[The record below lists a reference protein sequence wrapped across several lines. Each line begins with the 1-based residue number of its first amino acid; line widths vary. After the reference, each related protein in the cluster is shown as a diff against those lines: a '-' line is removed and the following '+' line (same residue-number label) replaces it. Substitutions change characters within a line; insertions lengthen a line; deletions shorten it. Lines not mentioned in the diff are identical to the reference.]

1 MELQA
6 YFEEEFESHAE
17 VLAQTRATLFEPF
30 QQMLDVW
37 YNSVLNGG
45 KILFFGNGGSAADA
59 QHLAAELVVRYIDD
73 RPPIAAIA
81 LNTDTSALTAISND
95 FGAEHVFSRQIE
107 ALGNPRDVAVGISTS
122 GTSPNI
128 VAGLKMARKKG
139 LITTALTGR
148 DGGVMPDLADPVI
161 IVPAETTRRIQ
172 EMHIT
177 LGHLLCGALEKKLKL
192 V

>member
-6 YFEEEFESHAE
+6 YFDEEFESHAE
-17 VLAQTRATLFEPF
+17 VLAQTRATTFEPF

-37 YNSVLNGG
+37 CHSVLNGG

-107 ALGNPRDVAVGISTS
+107 ALGNPGDVAVGITTS
-122 GTSPNI
+122 GTSPNV
-128 VAGLKMARKKG
+128 VAGLEMARKKG
-139 LITTALTGR
+139 LVATALTGR

-161 IVPAETTRRIQ
+161 IVPAQTTRRIQ

>member
-6 YFEEEFESHAE
+6 YFDEEFESHAK
-17 VLAQTRATLFEPF
+17 VLAQTRETLFEPF

-37 YNSVLNGG
+37 TNSVLNGG

-95 FGAEHVFSRQIE
+95 FGAEHIFSRQIE
-107 ALGNPRDVAVGISTS
+107 ALGNPGDVAVGISTS

-128 VAGLKMARKKG
+128 VAGLKMAREKG
-139 LITTALTGR
+139 LIATALTGR

-161 IVPAETTRRIQ
+161 IVPATTTRRIQ